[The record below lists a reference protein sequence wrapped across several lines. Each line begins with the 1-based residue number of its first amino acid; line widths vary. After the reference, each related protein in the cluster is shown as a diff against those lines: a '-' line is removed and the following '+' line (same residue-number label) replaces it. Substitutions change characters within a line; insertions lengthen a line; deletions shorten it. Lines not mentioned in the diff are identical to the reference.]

1 MEEFF
6 MRLFATIEQQQ
17 QQINQLLQTQT
28 QTQARLVENQ
38 QVLQERLLQQQEQA
52 QAAPTP
58 VQRDTERRVEGLSMP
73 SFHGRI
79 NESIGLY
86 IHRVETFFK
95 TKNLNYM
102 EDKEVEARCL
112 AMVVANLK
120 GQAAAWYQELA
131 SHEGG
136 SGLTALSDFEKAL
149 RKAFGPD
156 DLKERLRDKLFSLQQ
171 NNCKGQLEH
180 IEKFRRICTEVRDMS
195 ELDKV
200 TFTRGLRLKTREEV
214 KYRQCQT
221 LSSAIKTALEYERA
235 RAVSLGIVGKS
246 ERPFRAKR
254 LDRDRERHEERPPSR
269 SKQREPDD
277 MEVDNIHVR
286 REHKKDHSKLRCY
299 NCQKIGHIASE
310 CRKPKR
316 RVSGQ
321 PPTSRQNNVEVQEEL
336 SPEDFNTLPLVVLM
350 SLMRMQV
357 R

>member
-6 MRLFATIEQQQ
+6 MRLFATMEQQQ

-52 QAAPTP
+52 QAAPPP

-73 SFHGRI
+73 SYHGRI

-86 IHRVETFFK
+86 IHRVETLFK
-95 TKNLNYM
+95 AKNLNYM

-136 SGLTALSDFEKAL
+136 SGLTTLSDFEKAL
-149 RKAFGPD
+149 RKEFEPD
-156 DLKERLRDKLFSLQQ
+156 DLQERLRDKLFSLQQ
-171 NNCKGQLEH
+171 KNCKDLLEY

-200 TFTRGLRLKTREEV
+200 TFFTRGLRLKTREEV

-221 LSSAIKTALEYERA
+221 VSSAIKAALEYERA
-235 RAVSLGIVGKS
+235 HAVSLGIVGKS

-254 LDRDRERHEERPPSR
+254 FDRDRERHEERPPTR
-269 SKQREPDD
+269 SEQLEPDD
-277 MEVDNIHVR
+277 MEVDNLHVR
-286 REHKKDHSKLRCY
+286 RGRKKDRSKLRCY

-316 RVSGQ
+316 
-321 PPTSRQNNVEVQEEL
+321 
-336 SPEDFNTLPLVVLM
+336 
-350 SLMRMQV
+350 
-357 R
+357 